1 MVGTGRGGA
10 AKRGQ
15 WFHFSGQPNVLPSC
29 CRCRL
34 NLHPTQ
40 HQLQLG
46 EQTYTVA
53 CNFLCLC
60 FLFFQHMSRHSRIQE
75 ATNLNRGPPLPD
87 SFSLNSGTSFIA
99 TNLPSTQDH
108 SYLDNPSAIP
118 PASATFLQHK
128 VEHVISTQNTI
139 NAIKSSINNNIRK
152 PAVAY
157 TGLTGAGYTLSGQT
171 GRFLL
176 PANSVARPQDGAGT
190 LDVWPAG
197 KSALSASSAANKQER
212 KRHRNRAKGSGS
224 SSGSSIHNN
233 NNNSSS
239 SGGVQ
244 HETGSQPK
252 LLQELDQFITS
263 ELNVLGIDCG
273 SSSEP
278 NAARLQVYREAFRHF
293 MEEFKTYKPFLSSVK
308 NEYDS
313 VLDKYAR

>member
-46 EQTYTVA
+46 EQTYTIA
-53 CNFLCLC
+53 CSNFLCLC

-139 NAIKSSINNNIRK
+139 NAIKSSIQNNIRK

-212 KRHRNRAKGSGS
+212 KRQRNRKGASQTN
-224 SSGSSIHNN
+224 SSGMV
-233 NNNSSS
+233 

-252 LLQELDQFITS
+252 LLQVENFQIQHLLRAS
-263 ELNVLGIDCG
+263 
-273 SSSEP
+273 
-278 NAARLQVYREAFRHF
+278 A
-293 MEEFKTYKPFLSSVK
+293 
-308 NEYDS
+308 DS
-313 VLDKYAR
+313 GAGT